1 MLRGGR
7 SAMAVVGTQKQSYH
21 HGELPQVIMT
31 LALEHIERDG
41 TEKLSLRALA
51 REAGVSQTAP
61 YRHFPTK
68 KCLLAALAT
77 EGFSELEARVERI
90 VDSGLS
96 IKERFMRMGVTYV
109 EYALENPT
117 TYHLMFGS
125 VLADFSEYDMLQEAA
140 SSAYAQVRRCEAE
153 VIEAANLDVDSVR
166 FGGVVWAGVHG
177 IASLLLMGEGK
188 TNDSATTQAV
198 EAMRVNIEDSLRI
211 MFGHLVDVD

>member
-1 MLRGGR
+1 MQSRKVSER
-7 SAMAVVGTQKQSYH
+7 QSYH
-21 HGELPQVIMT
+21 HGELPEVIKQ
-31 LALEHIERDG
+31 LALQAIEQNG

-77 EGFSELEARVERI
+77 QGFKELGLRIQRI
-90 VDSGLS
+90 VDNGEP
-96 IKERFMRMGVTYV
+96 IEARFMGMGMAYI

-125 VLADFSEYDMLQEAA
+125 VLADFSEYDMLQTAA
-140 SSAYAQVRRCEAE
+140 AGAYAQVQRCEAE
-153 VIEAANLDVDSVR
+153 LIESKGLQVDGAR

-177 IASLLLMGEGK
+177 IASLLLMADRSGSG
-188 TNDSATTQAV
+188 TTETGHAIQALR
-198 EAMRVNIEDSLRI
+198 ADIEDSLNI
-211 MFGHLVDVD
+211 LFGHLTRMPG